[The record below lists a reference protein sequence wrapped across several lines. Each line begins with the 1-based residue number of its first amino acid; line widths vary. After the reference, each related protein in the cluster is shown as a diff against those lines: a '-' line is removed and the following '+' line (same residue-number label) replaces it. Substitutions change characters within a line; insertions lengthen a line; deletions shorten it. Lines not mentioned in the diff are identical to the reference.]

1 MATIIDGKKVAAEV
15 RAELKEKVEA
25 MVAEKKKRPA
35 LAVILVGEDPASQV
49 YVRNK
54 QKACNDVG
62 IISELYTLAENIHQ
76 ESLESIINSLA
87 VRDDIDGIL
96 LQMPIPKHLDAKK
109 ALACIPPEKD
119 VDAFLPDNVGHIM
132 RGDYR
137 FLPCTPAG
145 IMELLHRYD
154 IKVEG
159 KNCVVVGRSDI
170 VGKPM
175 AMMLLHEDGT
185 VTICHSKTKDL
196 AACVKNADIV
206 VSAVGHTGVVTPDMI
221 KEGAVVI
228 DVGMN
233 RNEEGKLCG
242 DIDFEKVESKASYI
256 TPVPGGVGPMTVAML
271 MKNTVTAAE
280 LAIEKKEKTE

>member
-1 MATIIDGKKVAAEV
+1 MAAIIDGKKIAAEV

-25 MVAEKKKRPA
+25 MVAEKKKRPC

-54 QKACNDVG
+54 QRACDEIGIASEMVTLAADITQEILEY
-62 IISELYTLAENIHQ
+62 IISSYA
-76 ESLESIINSLA
+76 A
-87 VRDDIDGIL
+87 RVDIDGIL
-96 LQMPIPKHLDAKK
+96 VQMPLPKGLNGEK

-119 VDAFLPDNVGHIM
+119 VDAFHPENVGHIM

-145 IMELLHRYD
+145 VMELLHRYE
-154 IKVEG
+154 IPVAGQK
-159 KNCVVVGRSDI
+159 CVVIGRSDI

-175 AMMLLHEDGT
+175 AMMLLHENAT
-185 VTICHSKTKDL
+185 VEICHSRTKNLAEETKT
-196 AACVKNADIV
+196 ADILI
-206 VSAVGHTGVVTPDMI
+206 SAVGKANFVTADMV

-228 DVGMN
+228 DVGIN
-233 RNEEGKLCG
+233 RGADGKLCG
-242 DIDFEKVESKASYI
+242 DVDFAAVEPKASYI

-280 LAIEKKEKTE
+280 N